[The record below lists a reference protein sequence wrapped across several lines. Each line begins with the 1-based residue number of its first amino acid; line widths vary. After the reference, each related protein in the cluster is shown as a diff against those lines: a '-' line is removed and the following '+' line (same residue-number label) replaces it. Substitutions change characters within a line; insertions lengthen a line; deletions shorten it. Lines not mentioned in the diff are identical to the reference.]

1 MLHYFKRA
9 SVENVVRAAT
19 FCIAIGVV
27 MVSVMDL
34 QTAPAQTSAKNAGK
48 SGGGTTAQ
56 AAGGRKQDSGT
67 QDPGTNI
74 PGWVL
79 KFSDEFDGRALD
91 YSKWSPHPPGKLV
104 LGGIQT
110 WIPEA
115 IELSGGE
122 AHLIARRTGT
132 GFTSGVMTTLG
143 TFAQTF
149 GRFEIRFR
157 MPAGNGLE
165 PLFRLLPVPNGET
178 PSIDVMNAIGS
189 DPATALFANRWQEAQ
204 IDRDYSGSYK
214 VGDLSAGLHIVA
226 VEWDEEKIVW
236 TVDGM
241 ERFQSFDGVPHQP
254 LYLAVCLLAGSE
266 RTGEPDAQTRFPAAF
281 DIDYIR
287 VFARP

>member
-9 SVENVVRAAT
+9 SAEKVARAGAL
-19 FCIAIGVV
+19 FIVMLAILIPITA
-27 MVSVMDL
+27 L
-34 QTAPAQTSAKNAGK
+34 QSIPAQTPANGLKIQPRPVSTAG
-48 SGGGTTAQ
+48 T
-56 AAGGRKQDSGT
+56 RDRGT
-67 QDPGTNI
+67 QDPGTRI

-79 KFSDEFDGRALD
+79 KFADEFNGAALD
-91 YSKWSPHPPGKLV
+91 YSKWSPHPPGKLLV
-104 LGGIQT
+104 GGSQT
-110 WIPEA
+110 WVPDA
-115 IELSGGE
+115 ISLSGGE
-122 AHLIARRTGT
+122 AHLVARKTSAGY
-132 GFTSGVMTTLG
+132 TSGIMTTLG

-157 MPAGNGLE
+157 MPAGRGLE
-165 PLFRLLPVPNGET
+165 SLFRLLPVPSGET

-189 DPATALFANRWQEAQ
+189 EPSTALFANRWEEAR

-214 VGDLSAGLHIVA
+214 VADLSAGMHIVS

-236 TVDGM
+236 VVDGM

-254 LYLAVCLLAGSE
+254 MYLAVYLSVAGE
-266 RTGEPDAQTRFPAAF
+266 KAGQPDPQTRFPAAL